1 MKKILFLLA
10 IAVTMIACQPPK
22 EGYTLPDPH
31 DVIMYEVNPLVF
43 AQEGAF
49 NVIANRLDSI
59 RALHVN
65 VMWFMPMYEQGV
77 LKAKNSPYCIRDY
90 RAVNPKYGSL
100 EDFKRLVDLC
110 HKKGISVIMDWVA
123 NHTSWDHAWINDHP
137 EWYTHDMEGNI
148 IWPATTNWEDVA
160 DLNFDNPD
168 MRLAMID
175 AMKYWIKEVG
185 IDGYRCDAADF
196 VPYDFWKQAV
206 DSMRAMPKRLLM
218 LAEGKRADHFD
229 AGFDMNYSW
238 DYMNANRDVFQ
249 RDSSAIKLLQTDYME
264 YDTIPQGKVKLRFI
278 TNHDE
283 AAGHS
288 PVEEY
293 GGVRGSMAAFVETIF
308 LRGGALLYGSQ
319 EVAYPERLNFFHW
332 KPINWMSNPEVYNE
346 YKTLLTL
353 YNKYGALKWGQ
364 LVAYPA
370 DDVMLFEKRYENQN
384 FLIVVNV
391 RNREVS
397 AYIPKEWQE
406 KEVTDMMHDKDKQ
419 LPSTEITLQ
428 PYEYFILK
436 K

>member
-1 MKKILFLLA
+1 
-10 IAVTMIACQPPK
+10 
-22 EGYTLPDPH
+22 
-31 DVIMYEVNPLVF
+31 
-43 AQEGAF
+43 
-49 NVIANRLDSI
+49 
-59 RALHVN
+59 
-65 VMWFMPMYEQGV
+65 
-77 LKAKNSPYCIRDY
+77 
-90 RAVNPKYGSL
+90 
-100 EDFKRLVDLC
+100 
-110 HKKGISVIMDWVA
+110 
-123 NHTSWDHAWINDHP
+123 
-137 EWYTHDMEGNI
+137 
-148 IWPATTNWEDVA
+148 
-160 DLNFDNPD
+160 
-168 MRLAMID
+168 MID

-406 KEVTDMMHDKDKQ
+406 KKVTDMMHDKDKQ